1 MFVIQLLGIVYTI
14 VGLALLLNTKY
25 YKKMIDDY
33 ARSLPTIFFN
43 AFITLLIS
51 YWLIS
56 IGSFEKGNLPILVSV
71 IGWLGLVKAVFMLV
85 VPQSYTGFVKK
96 MNIHIIHFE
105 AWLAFILGLVLV
117 YFGFLR

>member
-1 MFVIQLLGIVYTI
+1 MFVIQLLGIVYAI

-25 YKKMIDDY
+25 YKKMVDDY
-33 ARSLPTIFFN
+33 ARSLPIVFFN
-43 AFITLLIS
+43 ALIILLMS

-56 IGSFEKGNLPILVSV
+56 VGSFEEGSLPIFVSV
-71 IGWLGLVKAVFMLV
+71 IGWLGLIKAVFMLV
-85 VPQSYTGFVKK
+85 VPQSYTDFVQK

-105 AWLAFILGLVLV
+105 AWVALVLGLVLV